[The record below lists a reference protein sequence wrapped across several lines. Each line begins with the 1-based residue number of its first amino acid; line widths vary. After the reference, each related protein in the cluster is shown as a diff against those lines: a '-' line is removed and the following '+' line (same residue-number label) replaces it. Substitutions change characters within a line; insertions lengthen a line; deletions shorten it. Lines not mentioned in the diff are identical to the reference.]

1 MATRTRSAASND
13 DQATPDTAPIV
24 VGFDDS
30 DEGRD
35 ALELARVLCE
45 VRGARCIVATVI
57 EWGPVSVRRSI
68 SDSEESEAE
77 PLFKQARKALSGLEV
92 ETRIVGTR
100 SPGRILAEF
109 AEREGASTLV
119 VGAPHHR
126 SSAGRAV
133 LGSVAE
139 HLLHHSPCE
148 VAIAPRGYGDTSLT
162 HFGFDQVSVGFDGT
176 EESKHALRHAEDLA
190 EAAGATIQILVVK
203 DPLITDTEA
212 EAEAEAHAGEPGTG
226 EEILQQGLASVRD
239 SLKPQGMMVEP
250 RVRQTVPRVAAALAE
265 AGAGNILVCGSRPI
279 RNRILLASLTKRV
292 IEMSVHPVLVVPTT
306 ASE

>member
-148 VAIAPRGYGDTSLT
+148 VAIAPRGYGDTSLS

-212 EAEAEAHAGEPGTG
+212 EAEAHAGEPGTG

-239 SLKPQGMMVEP
+239 SLKPQGTMVEP
-250 RVRQTVPRVAAALAE
+250 RVRETVPRVAAALAE
-265 AGAGNILVCGSRPI
+265 ACDGNILVCGSRPI

>member
-1 MATRTRSAASND
+1 MTTRIKPTASD
-13 DQATPDTAPIV
+13 DGQATPAVAPIV

-68 SDSEESEAE
+68 SDSEESEAQ
-77 PLFKQARKALSGLEV
+77 PLFEQARKALRGLEV
-92 ETRIVGTR
+92 ETKVVGTR
-100 SPGRILAEF
+100 SPGRMLAEF

-126 SSAGRAV
+126 SIAGRAI

-139 HLLHHSPCE
+139 YLLHHSHCE
-148 VAIAPRGYGDTSLT
+148 VAIAPRGYGDASLA
-162 HFGFDQVSVGFDGT
+162 HFGLDQLSVGFDGT
-176 EESKHALRHAEDLA
+176 EESKNALRHAEDLA

-203 DPLITDTEA
+203 DPLITEA
-212 EAEAEAHAGEPGTG
+212 EAEARAGEPGTG
-226 EEILQQGLASVRD
+226 EEILRQGLASVRE
-239 SLKPQGMMVEP
+239 SLEPQGMMVEP
-250 RVRQTVPRVAAALAE
+250 RVRETVPRVAAALAE
-265 AGAGNILVCGSRPI
+265 ACDGDILVCGSRPL
-279 RNRILLASLTKRV
+279 RDRILLSSLTKRV